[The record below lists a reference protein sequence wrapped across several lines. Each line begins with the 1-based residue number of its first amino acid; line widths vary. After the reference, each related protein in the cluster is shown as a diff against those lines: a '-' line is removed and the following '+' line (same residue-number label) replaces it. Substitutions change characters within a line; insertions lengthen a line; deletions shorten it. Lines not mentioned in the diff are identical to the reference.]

1 MKLKIIGLLALLM
14 VGLSAH
20 AKDRTVV
27 GRLVGGGGIDDNSLT
42 IVDSKGLFGKKG
54 RKITAYC
61 KISECDKLFQ
71 HGADDLMELK
81 PNYKGENAAVILTRR
96 ANNDEI
102 AGPANDE
109 MLYFVKKIKWIGK

>member
-27 GRLVGGGGIDDNSLT
+27 GRLVGGGGIDDNFLT

-54 RKITAYC
+54 REITAYC

-71 HGADDLMELK
+71 NGADGVMEVK
-81 PNYKGENAAVILTRR
+81 YPYKGAYANLLLTRR

-102 AGPANDE
+102 AGFANDE
-109 MLYFVKKIKWIGK
+109 MLYFVKKID